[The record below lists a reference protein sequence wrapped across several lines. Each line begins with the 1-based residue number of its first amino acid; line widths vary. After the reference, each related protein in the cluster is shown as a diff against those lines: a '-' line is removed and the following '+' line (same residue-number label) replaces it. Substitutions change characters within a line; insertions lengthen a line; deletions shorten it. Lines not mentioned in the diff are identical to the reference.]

1 MAGSTVISLGS
12 VTVTSNGVDAGA
24 AIQQVKDILEGTLIG
39 FNTVA
44 GDGDVPTVAAAD
56 FGKIFLEVPSNINA
70 GVVSLPAGYAYVLV
84 NDGSTVTLTGGDAAT
99 TILGGTGGSFN
110 YSGGAGNIESS
121 ATTSNVTDTVTGAII
136 EIDGSGTV
144 KAAAGTTVKVDNG
157 SNVDVRT
164 IGGGSTVDIGSPTIA
179 GPNLSLLAQ
188 LLSPTNT
195 TTVVANASGVY
206 NERGLSATLVL
217 NTGASTVN
225 LFAGNTTAFAGSA
238 GNVFYGNGGSLTFIG
253 GNNASTVFGGSAS
266 DAIFSGHGG
275 ELYVEGSGTAN
286 AFIGNSDSTAATS
299 TILGGGSGA
308 FFGGVHGDSYYLQSG
323 TNVFVASSGSDT
335 LYGGTH
341 EQTVFGSNA
350 SGFDLSLVGTAGG
363 VLVTGHGSG
372 TIDASL
378 TSTANNFF
386 DAYGSN
392 TLIGGSGTNLYI
404 VAADTTTSVH
414 NITIENWHAGDA
426 VFLKGFDAAS
436 VTAAENA
443 VISGSSTLKLSDN
456 TTITFVGNHPTGGS
470 GGAIF

>member
-12 VTVTSNGVDAGA
+12 VTVTATGVDAGA
-24 AIQQVKDILEGTLIG
+24 AVQQVKDILGTQTFTEVVYTG
-39 FNTVA
+39 GTV
-44 GDGDVPTVAAAD
+44 PSVAAAD
-56 FGKIFLEVPSNINA
+56 FGHVVLEVPLGIE
-70 GVVSLPAGYAYVLV
+70 GIVSLPAGYAYVLV
-84 NDGSTVTLTGGDAAT
+84 NDGSTVTLAGGDAAT
-99 TILGGTGGSFN
+99 TILGGTGGSFDYN
-110 YSGGAGNIESS
+110 GGAGNVESS
-121 ATTSNVTDTVTGAII
+121 ATTSKITDSVTGALI
-136 EIDGSGTV
+136 EIDGKGTV
-144 KAAAGTTVKVDNG
+144 NAAAGTTVKIDNG
-157 SNVDVRT
+157 SDVDVRT
-164 IGGGSTVDIGSPTIA
+164 VGGGSTVEIGS
-179 GPNLSLLAQ
+179 SLVAALNPLAQ
-188 LLSPTNT
+188 APLSN
-195 TTVVANASGVY
+195 TTVVADASAVY
-206 NERGLSATLVL
+206 NERGVSGTLVL

-225 LFAGNTTAFAGSA
+225 LFAGSTTAFAGSA
-238 GNVFYGNGGSLTFIG
+238 GDVFYGNGGSLTFIG
-253 GNNASTVFGGSAS
+253 GNNASTIFGGSAS

-308 FFGGVHGDSYYLQSG
+308 FFGGTHGDSYYLQSG

-341 EQTVFGSNA
+341 QQTVFGSNA

-392 TLIGGSGTNLYI
+392 TLVGGSGTNLYI
-404 VAADTTTSVH
+404 VAADTTTSAH

-426 VFLKGFDAAS
+426 VFLKGFNADS

-443 VISGSSTLKLSDN
+443 VISGKSTLRLSDN